1 LDAIERQLDEAKLG
15 ELPWFIGKLEVFKA
29 RALARLTQPT
39 PLEPP
44 ISSDTHDHYTAEGL
58 AQSLSLP
65 KSTVYKLYRTGAW
78 PNAYKMGKTKGLR
91 IPRADVVA
99 WQAKR
104 ALDRM

>member
-1 LDAIERQLDEAKLG
+1 MDAIEKALEEARLE
-15 ELPWFIGKLEVFKA
+15 ELPWFVGKLEEFRA
-29 RALARLTQPT
+29 RAWARLTQPT

-44 ISSDTHDHYTAEGL
+44 PSPDTPAYYTAESL
-58 AQSLSLP
+58 AHYMSLP

-78 PNAYKMGKTKGLR
+78 PNAYKLGRTKGLR